1 MRFNKIIALALA
13 SCLFTG
19 AATQPTLALQPKILV
34 TGHAVVH
41 PTFAFYGIVASVVSV
56 MVDAAYVYNTQCRE
70 LTSEEAMM
78 ALALPGVGL
87 AINASKPVASKCVKH

>member
-1 MRFNKIIALALA
+1 MRFNKIIALAVA
-13 SCLFTG
+13 SSLFT
-19 AATQPTLALQPKILV
+19 AAAVQPTLAQPVVVAK
-34 TGHAVVH
+34 GHAVVH
-41 PTFAFYGIVASVVSV
+41 PTFAFYSIFASVISV

-87 AINASKPVASKCVKH
+87 AINAAKPVANKCVKH